1 MSCSRAP
8 ARAEWRARETSSP
21 GVRTES
27 SSSVGSTPR
36 SRTSRLATR
45 LSRAITG
52 RKRAEKRRCG
62 VATKRATWSG
72 RETAQFLG
80 TSSPTTIWTAE
91 ASSIPI
97 TTDTPETAPS
107 GSPVAVSGPCNSPA
121 SAGSASMP
129 TTSEVR
135 VMPSWVPESW
145 KDSSRSVVTTARAR
159 RSPVAAARSAS
170 ARSTVTRPNSAAT
183 KKPLAR
189 IGRKAAA
196 SSRREMIMPP
206 PPGRGRRGYYRT
218 IRPLLEGV
226 TPRVEGVASRAAV
239 AALHRRGGGAPGTT
253 ASRVVTPMPP
263 RGRGS
268 APDGGRTGVLPGTS
282 PDAAPGGQGP
292 SVPVPRL
299 SARARRARASRTAA
313 SLAMPGWM
321 PSAGRLVPS
330 LRSRKTHGSPERRL
344 TRRISAQASRRVR
357 VMLTTVTP
365 SSSATTL
372 GRLSR
377 TRTPRKSA
385 AVRTKLA
392 RSPVPASPAS
402 SPPG

>member
-1 MSCSRAP
+1 MARVRLRTSAAVASHWRALTFTRGVMTCSAVRPPRDRVRTKRSAVSCSRAP
-8 ARAEWRARETSSP
+8 ARAECRARETSSP

-97 TTDTPETAPS
+97 TTDTPETAPA
-107 GSPVAVSGPCNSPA
+107 GSPAAVSGPCSSPA

-145 KDSSRSVVTTARAR
+145 KDSSRSAVTTARAR
-159 RSPVAAARSAS
+159 RSPSAAARSAS

-189 IGRKAAA
+189 IRRKAAA

-206 PPGRGRRGYYRT
+206 PPGRERRGYYRT

-226 TPRVEGVASRAAV
+226 TPRVEGRP
-239 AALHRRGGGAPGTT
+239 RG
-253 ASRVVTPMPP
+253 PP
-263 RGRGS
+263 RRPRTREAVVRS
-268 APDGGRTGVLPGTS
+268 APPP
-282 PDAAPGGQGP
+282 PD
-292 SVPVPRL
+292 
-299 SARARRARASRTAA
+299 
-313 SLAMPGWM
+313 
-321 PSAGRLVPS
+321 
-330 LRSRKTHGSPERRL
+330 
-344 TRRISAQASRRVR
+344 
-357 VMLTTVTP
+357 
-365 SSSATTL
+365 
-372 GRLSR
+372 
-377 TRTPRKSA
+377 
-385 AVRTKLA
+385 
-392 RSPVPASPAS
+392 
-402 SPPG
+402 